1 MDAQLLF
8 KIFILLLLLA
18 ILISLASGMFFLIT
32 DKGQKNRTLTS
43 LKFRVALSV
52 LLFISLL
59 IGYQFDLIRPHNIV
73 PVQTEKAP

>member
-1 MDAQLLF
+1 MDTQLLF

-18 ILISLASGMFFLIT
+18 ILVSLASGMFFLIT
-32 DKGQKNRTLTS
+32 DKGKKNRTLTS

-73 PVQTEKAP
+73 PVQIEKAP